1 MFLLFKGMGIEI
13 ELVAFE
19 RCMRDEGSIGLNCVD
34 TECCDVD
41 MEGDSLP
48 MQFSFSF
55 FNSMQ

>member
-1 MFLLFKGMGIEI
+1 MGIEI